1 MSISSSTIT
10 TNKPLE
16 VNVENLDINAIHN
29 NQVKTAVKM
38 LDFTSNTK
46 EIAKVVFDILE
57 LNNVQ
62 PYRVRI
68 NDSTQDNAIYLT
80 SGGKSKEG
88 FLVVRIG
95 NRVNY
100 YANYSRN
107 GGTRTYDYLVQ
118 KQRKLNNGKRITTV
132 ITQQ

>member
-1 MSISSSTIT
+1 M
-10 TNKPLE
+10 
-16 VNVENLDINAIHN
+16 ENLDINAIHN

>member
-1 MSISSSTIT
+1 MSSTKT
-10 TNKPLE
+10 AYKPLE
-16 VNVENLDINAIHN
+16 VNMQNLDINAIHN
-29 NQVKTAVKM
+29 MQIKTFLKVADSWKG
-38 LDFTSNTK
+38 NEQ
-46 EIAKVVFDILE
+46 EIAKFVFDLLE
-57 LNNVQ
+57 LNQVQ

-68 NDSTQDNAIYLT
+68 NDKTQDNAIYLT

-118 KQRKLNNGKRITTV
+118 NQRKLTNGKRITTV

>member
-10 TNKPLE
+10 TLKPLE

>member
-1 MSISSSTIT
+1 MQ
-10 TNKPLE
+10 
-16 VNVENLDINAIHN
+16 NLDINAIHN
-29 NQVKTAVKM
+29 KEVKNLIEVR
-38 LDFTSNTK
+38 SNTSDL
-46 EIAKVVFDILE
+46 AKFIFDFLE
-57 LNNVQ
+57 LKGIE

-68 NDSTQDNAIYLT
+68 NDKTQEDSIYLT
-80 SGGKSKEG
+80 NGGKSKEG

>member
-1 MSISSSTIT
+1 MQ
-10 TNKPLE
+10 
-16 VNVENLDINAIHN
+16 NLDINAIHN
-29 NQVKTAVKM
+29 KQIKTAIKM
-38 LDFTSNTK
+38 FDFTSDSQ
-46 EIAKVVFDILE
+46 EMAKFVFDLLE

-68 NDSTQDNAIYLT
+68 NDKTQDNAIYLT

-118 KQRKLNNGKRITTV
+118 KQRKLTNGKRITTV

>member
-1 MSISSSTIT
+1 MSILSSTIT
-10 TNKPLE
+10 TLKPLE

>member
-1 MSISSSTIT
+1 MISTKT
-10 TNKPLE
+10 AYKPLE
-16 VNVENLDINAIHN
+16 VNMQNLDINAIHN
-29 NQVKTAVKM
+29 KEIKTFLEVA
-38 LDFTSNTK
+38 DFNNTNGQ
-46 EIAKVVFDILE
+46 EIAKFVFDLLE
-57 LNNVQ
+57 LNQVQ

-118 KQRKLNNGKRITTV
+118 KQRKLTNGKRITTV